1 MLALS
6 SPGVVQASIE
16 LEPSE
21 TSRIACGYLSGG
33 HANDAAPRAL
43 PKFLSEVLGLS
54 AGRIDDLREAG
65 SSDATDVASR
75 LGGARHWSTRR
86 RTG

>member
-1 MLALS
+1 MLDGS
-6 SPGVVQASIE
+6 SPGVTQASIE

-43 PKFLSEVLGLS
+43 PRWLLSEVLGLS

-65 SSDATDVASR
+65 V
-75 LGGARHWSTRR
+75 LGRD
-86 RTG
+86 